1 MDKKSSKIEKRIE
14 EEKRKAIQNESGRT
28 RRFIAAY
35 DRLNAT
41 CRARLDTE
49 GDAIGAYIGR
59 LGAVKDL
66 TYRDELMIRL
76 VRCREIK
83 NKFTRGE
90 LSQDG
95 RVISD
100 EDTAALISLEK
111 KVARGKDPVTGYER
125 GERAQ
130 KFKRYSHAIMSAL
143 SLITITILAV
153 ALFFAIK
160 Y

>member
-1 MDKKSSKIEKRIE
+1 MDKESSKINWTRKTEKVKPTPKE
-14 EEKRKAIQNESGRT
+14 AGKYK
-28 RRFIAAY
+28 RFIAAY

-49 GDAIGAYIGR
+49 GDAVGAYIGR
-59 LGAVKDL
+59 LGAVKD
-66 TYRDELMIRL
+66 TSYRDELMIRL

-95 RVISD
+95 AVISD
-100 EDTAALISLEK
+100 EDIYSLISLEK
-111 KVARGKDPVTGYER
+111 KISHGKDPVTGYER
-125 GERAQ
+125 MVRAI
-130 KFKRYSHAIMSAL
+130 KFRRYSHAVMSVI
-143 SLITITILAV
+143 SLITITVLAV
-153 ALFFAIK
+153 ALIFAIK